1 MEGANTHTHTS
12 PLTSSCSSSVSSSLT
27 TGLARVRPIRLLPF
41 PRSLLFS
48 LRPRRIFTFTERA
61 RGWTHTHV
69 HIIHMQMQT
78 HTHTPQDQH
87 NTVYCKVTVMAG
99 LIALSVFHSFFI
111 FLNIFLFLLPSCA
124 SSFLTSFLQ
133 WWLTLWLGAFVQVL
147 LLFLTVLSLAV
158 LLLLDLLSQTG
169 EHRLEHD
176 GVLVDLGTRQQPDS
190 HQTIDRCSYF
200 RLMHRCSWTCANNG
214 IVIWSTAYCYS
225 ALTCFKSF
233 K

>member
-1 MEGANTHTHTS
+1 MRGGTGEERDRNIKGEKGEYFWVSCTICATHFCRRIIKQNIKNTHTSS

-133 WWLTLWLGAFVQVL
+133 
-147 LLFLTVLSLAV
+147 
-158 LLLLDLLSQTG
+158 
-169 EHRLEHD
+169 
-176 GVLVDLGTRQQPDS
+176 
-190 HQTIDRCSYF
+190 
-200 RLMHRCSWTCANNG
+200 
-214 IVIWSTAYCYS
+214 
-225 ALTCFKSF
+225 
-233 K
+233 

>member
-111 FLNIFLFLLPSCA
+111 FLHIVFFP
-124 SSFLTSFLQ
+124 SSFLCFFIPYFLSSVMTHT
-133 WWLTLWLGAFVQVL
+133 LTR
-147 LLFLTVLSLAV
+147 SLRPGPPP
-158 LLLLDLLSQTG
+158 LPHCPL
-169 EHRLEHD
+169 
-176 GVLVDLGTRQQPDS
+176 P
-190 HQTIDRCSYF
+190 RCPPPS
-200 RLMHRCSWTCANNG
+200 RSSVSDW
-214 IVIWSTAYCYS
+214 
-225 ALTCFKSF
+225 
-233 K
+233 